1 MPKKK
6 GAHHSLDDKM
16 RDRKHAQRGRT
27 LSRDCREAQASPT
40 TVSNE
45 VKLSRALQCPRR
57 RRRGAQG
64 ARLRQG
70 RALPPL
76 LLPCCGLQAL
86 RQEALLGHLRRA
98 RSVCPRSAKAGTA
111 RLRRRATS
119 PLALRRHMT
128 RLSAAHA
135 DTACEPGELKN
146 KADKVKGLLFVRPEY
161 SSYLDDAQI

>member
-76 LLPCCGLQAL
+76 APPML
-86 RQEALLGHLRRA
+86 RPASAAA
-98 RSVCPRSAKAGTA
+98 RSAVGTSAKGSIRMSAKCKSGYCTLEKA
-111 RLRRRATS
+111 RYVASRAQ
-119 PLALRRHMT
+119 
-128 RLSAAHA
+128 AAHDA
-135 DTACEPGELKN
+135 LERSPCRHSLRTGRTEEQSRQGEGAPFR
-146 KADKVKGLLFVRPEY
+146 KARVFKLFG
-161 SSYLDDAQI
+161 